1 LEFNGQFLHLA
12 EKEGS
17 SVGEGD
23 QPAVGSSPPLGSA
36 GRRSEELLVD
46 LGFFELTAF
55 GLDEWSTSPRRL
67 RVDGLGH

>member
-1 LEFNGQFLHLA
+1 MEFNGQFLHLA

-23 QPAVGSSPPLGSA
+23 QPAVGASPPMG
-36 GRRSEELLVD
+36 GTCRCSEKLLPN